1 MFIIVSLLHILTLHY
16 FMDHFYLVISPSL
29 SSKIL
34 QMYFR
39 GLEDYSVDHRGDV
52 GSWIREAS
60 MQGLQ
65 TMVPIVARS
74 DHHLTPSQADQRYL
88 SDEDHVQVLA
98 KLLQQSVE
106 KIDRIRGAAATAMVA
121 ILYAE
126 VDPEAEIAPAVVVG
140 KGENEEKGK
149 RKELEYVLRIPHR
162 AEVMKVVEKSDEMNL
177 IWLQASEV
185 YARIVQLLHLPEY
198 RSELLLGFVIS
209 AGGLTETLVSFLYC

>member
-1 MFIIVSLLHILTLHY
+1 
-16 FMDHFYLVISPSL
+16 
-29 SSKIL
+29 
-34 QMYFR
+34 
-39 GLEDYSVDHRGDV
+39 
-52 GSWIREAS
+52 
-60 MQGLQ
+60 
-65 TMVPIVARS
+65 MVPIVARL
-74 DHHLTPSQADQRYL
+74 DHHLTPAQADQHYL

-126 VDPEAEIAPAVVVG
+126 VDPEAEAAASVIVAE
-140 KGENEEKGK
+140 KSEGEKDESKK
-149 RKELEYVLRIPHR
+149 REPEYVLKIPHR
-162 AEVMKVVEKSDEMNL
+162 EEVMKVVEKSDEMNL

-209 AGGLTETLVSFLYC
+209 AGGLTETLVSLFFCLFSVGML

>member
-1 MFIIVSLLHILTLHY
+1 
-16 FMDHFYLVISPSL
+16 
-29 SSKIL
+29 
-34 QMYFR
+34 MYFR

-65 TMVPIVARS
+65 TMVPIVARL
-74 DHHLTPSQADQRYL
+74 DHHLTASQADQRYL
-88 SDEDHVQVLA
+88 SDEDHAQVLA

-121 ILYAE
+121 ILYSE
-126 VDPEAEIAPAVVVG
+126 VDPETETAPAVVVG
-140 KGENEEKGK
+140 KGDGEEKSK
-149 RKELEYVLRIPHR
+149 RREPEYVLRIPHR
-162 AEVMKVVEKSDEMNL
+162 AELMKVVEKSDEMNL

-185 YARIVQLLHLPEY
+185 YARIVPLLHLPEY

-209 AGGLTETLVSFLYC
+209 AGGLTETLVSFLFLFRSGCRLLFIMTIDLLANQMRFNVVNNT